1 MANPPGHDV
10 IVRAAVL
17 EDARG
22 IATVQ
27 VRGWQTAYRGIVPVP
42 ALDAMSI
49 DEREARWHKSLL
61 VKSAD
66 TWVAVE
72 GSTVVGWASAGRGRD
87 QDVSTLTGELWAIY
101 VHPSH
106 WRKGVG
112 LRLWTTA
119 AEDLRESGYAEA
131 TVWVLKDNLPA
142 RAFYQRVG
150 FHPEP
155 ELEKQVELGGAQL
168 LEVRLRN
175 HLK

>member
-1 MANPPGHDV
+1 MAKPPGPDV
-10 IVRAAVL
+10 IVRAAAP

-22 IATVQ
+22 IATVH
-27 VRGWQTAYRGIVPVP
+27 VRGWQTAYRGIVPAP
-42 ALDAMSI
+42 ALDALSI

-61 VKSAD
+61 VKTTD
-66 TWVAVE
+66 TWVAEE
-72 GSTVVGWASAGRGRD
+72 GTTIVGWASAGRCRD

-119 AEDLRESGYAEA
+119 ADVLRESGYAEA
-131 TVWVLKDNLPA
+131 TVWVLKDNLQA

-150 FHPEP
+150 FLPEP

-168 LEVRLRN
+168 LEVRLRSP
-175 HLK
+175 LK